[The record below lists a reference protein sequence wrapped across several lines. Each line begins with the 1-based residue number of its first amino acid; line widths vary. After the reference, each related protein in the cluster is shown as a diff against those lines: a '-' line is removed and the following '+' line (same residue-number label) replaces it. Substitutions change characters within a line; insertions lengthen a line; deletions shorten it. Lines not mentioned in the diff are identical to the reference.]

1 VSVFKKNLQN
11 TNSTPAPGS
20 SPSDSPWQ
28 PPTRSKWATL
38 RREIWQYRYIY
49 AMLALPLAFFIIF
62 RYVPMYG
69 IQLAFKEYS
78 LRGIAESPWI
88 GFGHFERMMI
98 ETDFFRALWN
108 TLIISFQKI
117 VFGFPFPIILA
128 IMLNEVYMPRYKRFL
143 QTVYTFPHFLSWI
156 IVAGICLNL
165 FGDAGAM
172 KKIIEVMDPAMAK
185 DWSFLYNNDT
195 FRGFLVGTD
204 IWKEAGWGTIIYLAS
219 IAGIDPALYEAATI
233 DGCNRMQRI
242 WYITLPGIA
251 SMIVIQFLLRVG
263 GVMDGSFDQIF
274 NLYSPPVYPSADT
287 IDTFIYRITF
297 QREVAVDMGFP
308 TAVGLF
314 KNVINFA
321 LLITAN
327 RVARIF
333 GSDGII

>member
-1 VSVFKKNLQN
+1 MSVFKKNLQN

-172 KKIIEVMDPAMAK
+172 KKIIEVMDRPWPRTGASCTTTTPSGIPCRHRHLEGGRLGHHHLPGKYCRHRPRAV
-185 DWSFLYNNDT
+185 
-195 FRGFLVGTD
+195 RG
-204 IWKEAGWGTIIYLAS
+204 
-219 IAGIDPALYEAATI
+219 ATI

>member
-1 VSVFKKNLQN
+1 MSATSQNVSAPPKTPGKSRWAAIKK
-11 TNSTPAPGS
+11 
-20 SPSDSPWQ
+20 
-28 PPTRSKWATL
+28 
-38 RREIWQYRYIY
+38 EIWFYRYIY
-49 AMLALPLAFFIIF
+49 VMLALPIAFFIIF

-69 IQLAFKEYS
+69 VQLAFKEYS
-78 LRGIAESPWI
+78 LRGIAASPWI
-88 GFGHFERMMI
+88 GFDHFKRMMI
-98 ETDFFRALWN
+98 ETDFFRALIN

-117 VFGFPFPIILA
+117 VFGFPFPILLA
-128 IMLNEVYMPRYKRFL
+128 IMLNEVYMPKFKGVL

-172 KKIIEVMDPAMAK
+172 KKIIEVMSPEMAK
-185 DWSFLYNNDT
+185 SWDFLYNDTT

-204 IWKEAGWGTIIYLAS
+204 IWKEAGWGTIIYLAC

-233 DGCNRMQRI
+233 DGCNRLQKI
-242 WYITLPGIA
+242 LYITLPGLVG
-251 SMIVIQFLLRVG
+251 MIVIQLLLRIG

-274 NLYSPPVYPSADT
+274 NMYSPPVYPVADT

-314 KNVINFA
+314 KNVINFV
-321 LLITAN
+321 LLISAN
-327 RVARIF
+327 RFARAF
-333 GSDGII
+333 GNDGII

>member
-1 VSVFKKNLQN
+1 MSISEEKKLEIRM
-11 TNSTPAPGS
+11 TPPPNKPKS
-20 SPSDSPWQ
+20 SWK
-28 PPTRSKWATL
+28 TIKK
-38 RREIWQYRYIY
+38 EIYYYRYIY
-49 AMLALPLAFFIIF
+49 LMLMLPIAFFILF

-78 LRGIAESPWI
+78 LRGIAASPWI
-88 GFGHFERMMI
+88 GLDHFKRMMI
-98 ETDFFRALWN
+98 ETDFFRALTN

-117 VFGFPFPIILA
+117 IIGFPFPIILA
-128 IMLNEVYMPRYKRFL
+128 IMINEVYIPKYKRVL

-156 IVAGICLNL
+156 VVAGICLNL

-172 KKIIEVMDPAMAK
+172 KKIIEIASPELAK
-185 DWSFLYNNDT
+185 NWDFLYNSDT

-233 DGCNRMQRI
+233 DGCNRWQKI
-242 WYITLPGIA
+242 LYITLPGLVG
-251 SMIVIQFLLRVG
+251 MIIIQLLLRIG

-274 NLYSPPVYPSADT
+274 NTYSPPVYPVADT

-308 TAVGLF
+308 TAVSLF
-314 KNVINFA
+314 KNVINFV
-321 LLITAN
+321 LLISAN
-327 RVARIF
+327 RFARAF
-333 GSDGII
+333 GNDGII